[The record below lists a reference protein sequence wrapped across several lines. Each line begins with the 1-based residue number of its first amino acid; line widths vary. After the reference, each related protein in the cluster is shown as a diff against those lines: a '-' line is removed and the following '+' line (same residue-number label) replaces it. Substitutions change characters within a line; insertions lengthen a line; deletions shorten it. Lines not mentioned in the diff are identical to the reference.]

1 MQAVGRNQPCLALRM
16 LLIVLNTE
24 ILSILGSILI
34 ISKLTNLQS
43 DVKMSLLF
51 KLSIIVNISYI
62 SVCRNLLVVSPDF
75 TCFATKRKHKIKGI
89 LKCGSRNIIYIL
101 SCKCCGKQYVGFAT
115 GFEERLRI
123 HKSDINI
130 GKMSHKYMFPQ
141 KIKNGK

>member
-1 MQAVGRNQPCLALRM
+1 M

-24 ILSILGSILI
+24 ILSIQGSILI

-75 TCFATKRKHKIKGI
+75 TCFATKRKHKIKRI
-89 LKCGSRNIIYIL
+89 LKCGSRNFIYML
-101 SCKCCGKQYVGFAT
+101 SCKCCGKQYVGFT
-115 GFEERLRI
+115 LDLKKDLEFTKVI
-123 HKSDINI
+123 
-130 GKMSHKYMFPQ
+130 
-141 KIKNGK
+141 